1 MNRPV
6 SPAPAS
12 SGNPFCAAVSST
24 RTAVLPTA
32 TIRPPAALVS
42 FTSLAVAAGSS
53 YHSGSITCRRMSP
66 QVTGLKVPGPTC
78 SVTYPVL
85 KPCAVSACSV
95 DAVRHLP
102 RLARPQLAA
111 HEGVPAVRLFAL
123 PYQQHLHLAPARPLV
138 ARQARGNDLR
148 VVEDDQVVRTKQR
161 GELSEMMVSQRA
173 GTPIHDE
180 EPGTVAGLDWMLGDQ
195 GLVEG
200 IVEVLQPH

>member
-32 TIRPPAALVS
+32 TIRPPAAGEGDDGVPA
-42 FTSLAVAAGSS
+42 FAGGG
-53 YHSGSITCRRMSP
+53 HARE
-66 QVTGLKVPGPTC
+66 
-78 SVTYPVL
+78 
-85 KPCAVSACSV
+85 
-95 DAVRHLP
+95 DAVRQLHL
-102 RLARPQLAA
+102 LAGPHMAA